1 LKKIQRKKTYGFGFM
16 KIFKKP
22 GCIDERTGKEPAV

>member
-1 LKKIQRKKTYGFGFM
+1 M

-22 GCIDERTGKEPAV
+22 GCIDERTGKEPAVEGRFSDLVLCL